1 MIDKELKK
9 LNRHEKYLK
18 EKDSSHGVLRYG
30 TEEELYSMNPSGI
43 MDTEKEE
50 QEFQYKMLMY
60 KAMNM
65 AMHDLHKLNPY
76 WYQLVKEFYLC
87 TRQITLAQLGE
98 MHGKSRQAV
107 SKSLKRAM
115 SVLRQIA
122 EEYLE
127 KFFRVR

>member
-1 MIDKELKK
+1 MIDRELEK
-9 LNRHEKYLK
+9 LDRYEKYQK
-18 EKDSSHGVLRYG
+18 ERDAAHGIRHYS
-30 TEEELYSMNPSGI
+30 TEDELYSLNPCGI
-43 MDTEKEE
+43 MDAEKEE
-50 QEFQYKMLMY
+50 QEFHYRMLMY

-65 AMHDLHKLNPY
+65 AMHDLNKLNPY

-87 TRQITLAQLGE
+87 NSQITLAQLGE

-127 KFFRVR
+127 KLSD

>member
-1 MIDKELKK
+1 MDKELKK
-9 LNRHEKYLK
+9 FNRHEKYLR
-18 EKDSSHGVLRYG
+18 EKDSSHGVLHYG
-30 TEEELYSMNPSGI
+30 TENELYSLKPCGI
-43 MDTEKEE
+43 MDNEKEE
-50 QEFQYKMLMY
+50 QEFQYRVLMY

-65 AMHDLHKLNPY
+65 AMYDLQRLNPY
-76 WYQLVKEFYLC
+76 WYQLVKDFYLC
-87 TRQITLAQLGE
+87 TSQITLAQLGE

-127 KFFRVR
+127 KLSD

>member
-1 MIDKELKK
+1 MTDKELEK
-9 LNRHEKYLK
+9 LDRHEKYLR
-18 EKDSSHGVLRYG
+18 EKDSAHGVLHYS
-30 TEEELYSMNPSGI
+30 TEDELYSLKPSGI

-50 QEFQYKMLMY
+50 QEFQYRMLMY

-65 AMHDLHKLNPY
+65 AMYDLHKLNSY

-87 TRQITLAQLGE
+87 TGQITFAQLGE

-127 KFFRVR
+127 KLSD

>member
-1 MIDKELKK
+1 MTDKDLRKFD
-9 LNRHEKYLK
+9 RHEKYLR
-18 EKDSSHGVLRYG
+18 EKDSAHGVLHYG
-30 TEEELYSMNPSGI
+30 MEDELYSMNPSAI
-43 MDTEKEE
+43 IDTEKEE
-50 QEFQYKMLMY
+50 QEFQYRILMY

-87 TRQITLAQLGE
+87 TSQITLAQLGE

-127 KFFRVR
+127 KLSD